1 MKSKLVLVALAMLA
15 SSTFPA
21 AAHASPPPSL
31 VYITPDTDLVDG
43 QTVMVDLVR
52 FPALAHGT
60 IVECRAPKVYYQRPA
75 GGTCGVGTRVK
86 VTTDANGELVN
97 PNYTLKETFTDHNG
111 STIHC
116 STAPPTPYNTACVL
130 FVKVQNKVDGR
141 VYGWPADLPF
151 AS

>member
-1 MKSKLVLVALAMLA
+1 
-15 SSTFPA
+15 
-21 AAHASPPPSL
+21 
-31 VYITPDTDLVDG
+31 
-43 QTVMVDLVR
+43 MVDLVR
-52 FPALAHGT
+52 FPANAHGT

-97 PNYTLKETFTDHNG
+97 PNYTLKETFTDRNG
-111 STIHC
+111 DTIHC
-116 STAPPTPYNTACVL
+116 STEPPPPYYGAPTACVL
-130 FVKVQNKVDGR
+130 FVRAQNKVDGR